1 MTTAADLIRSGQ
13 CSAACLLSTSKRRR
27 CRCACQGDLHG
38 TLAAVVV
45 HTSTTTL
52 AQRIRSAIDAVP
64 GAADIPNELLPV
76 ILNATADEGDQ

>member
-1 MTTAADLIRSGQ
+1 MTTAADLIRSGRCNAQ
-13 CSAACLLSTSKRRR
+13 CLLSTSKRTR
-27 CRCACQGDLHG
+27 CSCACHGDLHG